1 METGSRRKGF
11 LRGGVSD
18 DGPASDGHSSVP
30 YKCVSTRTRFLREA
44 GVRTVT
50 QRAVHQSQLG
60 ELFVL
65 RNAGNIVP
73 CHGASNGGEPAT
85 IEYAVT
91 ALGVKDI
98 IVCGHSGCGALH
110 AMLHPENMASLPLVR
125 GWLNHAE
132 ATRLIVTENYS
143 KNKLSGDELLDI
155 AVREHVLVQIENLQT
170 HPAVAVKL
178 QRGELTLHGWVY
190 QMETGEILAYST
202 KDNAFVSLTG
212 LTPREAS
219 KRNIANPRKAG
230 KTVTDKVQTKKPTH

>member
-1 METGSRRKGF
+1 MDHLLSGIHQFHTSVFQHERDFFQNLVSGQSPSVLFIGCSDSR
-11 LRGGVSD
+11 VDPSII
-18 DGPASDGHSSVP
+18 
-30 YKCVSTRTRFLREA
+30 T
-44 GVRTVT
+44 
-50 QRAVHQSQLG
+50 QSQLG

-85 IEYAVT
+85 IEYAVS

-110 AMLHPENMASLPLVR
+110 AMLHPENMARLPLVR
-125 GWLNHAE
+125 GWLGHAE

-143 KNKLSGDELLDI
+143 KNQMSGDELLDV

-202 KDNAFVSLTG
+202 TDNAFVALTSLS
-212 LTPREAS
+212 PSEAS
-219 KRNIANPRKAG
+219 KRNVANPRF
-230 KTVTDKVQTKKPTH
+230 V